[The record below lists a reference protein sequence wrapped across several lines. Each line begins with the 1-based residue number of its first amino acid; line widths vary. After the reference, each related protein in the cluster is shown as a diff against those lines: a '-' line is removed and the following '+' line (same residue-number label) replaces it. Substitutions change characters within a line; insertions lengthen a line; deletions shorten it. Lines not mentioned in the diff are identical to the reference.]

1 MRWLTNRL
9 SALTDRRGR
18 PVTLPREL
26 GNKDS
31 VLVSKDPSNAKS
43 NKMKI
48 VTDEP
53 SLDGVLDFNKYS
65 QRLADIIV
73 NSTPRFCVGIFG
85 EWGTGKTT
93 LMKMI
98 ERNLQNHD
106 DILVVWFDA
115 WKYEK
120 EKHLAVLPFIRT
132 VEIELENRLVQ
143 QLRGVNNFNSKLD
156 TERWNKVR
164 KQFEKTFN
172 AFIESTSL
180 NLGVSA
186 GAEAAG
192 EINLAKFRDV
202 LKSDGHPIRIDN
214 ENIFY
219 HHKHI
224 TQYLEDGL
232 HKLRDPEHG
241 GNDNYRIVIFID
253 DLDRCSPDKA
263 LELIES
269 LKTFFDI
276 EGFVYVIGMDSNS
289 IDHIIKQKYG
299 EDSNIKGTD
308 YLKKFVQ
315 LPFQIPAWKEKD
327 LSESIDEFILK
338 GLEGSE
344 LLADFQDQK
353 NRELMVKG
361 VKLNPREVK
370 RFINNI
376 ILTKSVFDKPTD
388 ELIVVQALSFHRDWD
403 KFLDLITPDEIRVK
417 LLTDYKNL
425 NQDGAL
431 SADLRNIQTEFYR
444 QPDKIATATFQ
455 LLIKSY
461 PSLKDVFDIYPLFFN
476 HGNELRSFLDA
487 GALEK
492 LLQITS
498 MEEYRRA
505 LDTTQV
511 KTTQAQTS
519 SNFFADYYK
528 REDQGSNFAWTNIVK
543 SEDEWRN
550 KFSKDT
556 ILSIYEIFSFE
567 KEYLPNVHS
576 WLSYI
581 KSKKD
586 PDFDLVNELSTNLDK
601 QLGELKKE
609 LSYEGTVDE
618 EKKKLILNMQKQV
631 ADTITKIG
639 QRLPP

>member
-1 MRWLTNRL
+1 MGWLTNRF
-9 SALTDRRGR
+9 SALTDRGRR
-18 PVTLPREL
+18 PVTLQSHNGEL
-26 GNKDS
+26 EDKTGVADDSSNSNNK
-31 VLVSKDPSNAKS
+31 
-43 NKMKI
+43 KMKI

-53 SLDGVLDFNKYS
+53 SLDGALDFDKYS
-65 QRLADIIV
+65 QKLADIIV
-73 NSTPRFCVGIFG
+73 NSTPRLCVGIFG

-98 ERNLQNHD
+98 ERNLKNHD
-106 DILVVWFDA
+106 DLLVVWFDA

-132 VEIELENRLVQ
+132 IEIELENRLVQ
-143 QLRGVNNFNSKLD
+143 QLKGVNNSGSKLN
-156 TERWNKVR
+156 TERWNIVR
-164 KQFEKTFN
+164 KQFERTFN
-172 AFIESTSL
+172 AFVESTSL
-180 NLGVSA
+180 NLGLVA
-186 GAEAAG
+186 GASVSSG
-192 EINLAKFRDV
+192 INLARFRDV

-214 ENIFY
+214 EAIFY

-232 HKLRDPEHG
+232 RKLRDPDHG

-299 EDSNIKGTD
+299 QDSNIKGTD

-315 LPFQIPAWKEKD
+315 LPFQIPTWKEKD

-338 GLEGSE
+338 GLAGSE
-344 LLADFQDQK
+344 LLADFQNIK

-376 ILTKSVFDKPTD
+376 ILAKSVFDKPTD
-388 ELIVVQALSFHRDWD
+388 ELIVAQALSFHHDWN
-403 KFLDLITPDEIRVK
+403 KFFDLITPDETRAR
-417 LLTDYKNL
+417 LLNDYKNL
-425 NQDGAL
+425 KQDSNFNLDLNKIHTDLYGN
-431 SADLRNIQTEFYR
+431 ADQ
-444 QPDKIATATFQ
+444 IATETYR
-455 LLIKSY
+455 LLGRTY
-461 PSLKDVFDIYPLFFN
+461 PSLKDIFKIYPSFFN
-476 HGNELRSFLDA
+476 PNNELRAFLDA

-492 LLQITS
+492 LLQIKK

-511 KTTQAQTS
+511 KTTQTQTS
-519 SNFFADYYK
+519 TDFFA
-528 REDQGSNFAWTNIVK
+528 NFVTSSHGENIPYSLDPLLNK
-543 SEDEWRN
+543 WEN
-550 KFSKDT
+550 KFRGDK
-556 ILSIYEIFSFE
+556 ILDWGELNSVEEDLFPMLRVWLDVLKE
-567 KEYLPNVHS
+567 KK
-576 WLSYI
+576 W
-581 KSKKD
+581 
-586 PDFDLVNELSTNLDK
+586 FDNFKITNDASTNLISQVNELRTERSYGV
-601 QLGELKKE
+601 QL
-609 LSYEGTVDE
+609 TE
-618 EKKKLILNMQKQV
+618 EKKRINLK
-631 ADTITKIG
+631 
-639 QRLPP
+639 